1 MIRVASVN
9 ARRGLRRHERLAGL
23 ENWVRRWQPHI
34 LFVQEAV
41 HSGDLPPGV
50 GTLRLLGGTAA
61 SACYGTIQDK
71 AVPVDAEG
79 RLVRVDADGLIA
91 VGCYFPHEGSA
102 ARRRLFDLLPGFA
115 SGAGILCGDFNMA
128 PREQDGMFGDVPSK
142 WTGPAERR
150 SLAAMLA
157 ALDLV
162 DATAA
167 DPPEPTF
174 IQQRKAA
181 SIRFRCDLALVKR
194 GTGWQVQVDHDT
206 RSGPT
211 AFTDHSGLIVDL
223 SKRGAA

>member
-9 ARRGLRRHERLAGL
+9 ARRGLRMRERLAGL
-23 ENWVRRWQPHI
+23 DGWVRRWQPQI

-41 HSGDLPPGV
+41 HAGEPPPGV
-50 GTLRLLGGTAA
+50 GALRLLGGTSG
-61 SACYGTIQDK
+61 SACYGTVHGE
-71 AVPVDAEG
+71 AAPVDAEG
-79 RLVRVDADGLIA
+79 RLVRVEADGLIA

-102 ARRRLFDLLPGFA
+102 ARRRLFNLLPGFA
-115 SGAGILCGDFNMA
+115 SGADVLCGDFNMA

-150 SLAAMLA
+150 AWAAMLA

-206 RSGPT
+206 RRGPT
-211 AFTDHSGLIVDL
+211 AFTDHSGLIMDL